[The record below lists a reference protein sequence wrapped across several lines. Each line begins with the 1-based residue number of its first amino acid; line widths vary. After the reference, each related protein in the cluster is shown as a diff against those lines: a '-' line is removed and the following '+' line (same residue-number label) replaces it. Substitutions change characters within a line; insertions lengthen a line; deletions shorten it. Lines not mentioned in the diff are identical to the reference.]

1 MSDKYTSLSNRIS
14 DELADLQVVLEKCA
28 RAWEL
33 AQQEPNEQDLFVD
46 SVALNLHNIYS
57 GLESLFELIA
67 RHVDGNMPGGSD
79 WHRQLLV
86 QMQTDVPEVRPAV
99 ISPASRELLDEYR
112 RFRHLVRNVYTVNL
126 HPDRMGKLVRQLNV
140 LWSCIK
146 PELEAFAQFLKD
158 ESNK

>member
-79 WHRQLLV
+79 
-86 QMQTDVPEVRPAV
+86 
-99 ISPASRELLDEYR
+99 
-112 RFRHLVRNVYTVNL
+112 
-126 HPDRMGKLVRQLNV
+126 
-140 LWSCIK
+140 
-146 PELEAFAQFLKD
+146 
-158 ESNK
+158 